1 MSDFYDRDVYAF
13 AQVLDAVIP
22 EIAEGWDSFNQAVFA
37 PEGRE
42 IPLKYR
48 ELMAVAVALNTQCP
62 YCIETHLKRAVRAG
76 ATRTELAETAWVATA
91 LRGGGAYAHGAMM
104 MRLHDTAGE
113 THQHEHPREERAT

>member
-1 MSDFYDRDVYAF
+1 MSDYYDKDVYGF
-13 AQVLDAVIP
+13 AKDLDAVIP
-22 EIAEGWDSFNQAVFA
+22 EIAADWERFNHGVFA

-76 ATRTELAETAWVATA
+76 ATTAELAETSWVATA
-91 LRGGGAYAHGAMM
+91 LRGGAGYAHGALM
-104 MRLHDTAGE
+104 MRLHEGGQP
-113 THQHEHPREERAT
+113 HGH